1 MALPSKE
8 SFVYKDE
15 GIKKAP
21 VVEIAISPEV
31 PEVEQSEYIKEIN
44 KEVRLKEPV
53 RDGAG
58 LIVMNNPSPKKVKI
72 VLSLTEQEMNKA
84 LHLKVIYSIR
94 WLAEVIKRLM
104 KIASGTVEYHYRMQE
119 QGT

>member
-1 MALPSKE
+1 
-8 SFVYKDE
+8 
-15 GIKKAP
+15 
-21 VVEIAISPEV
+21 
-31 PEVEQSEYIKEIN
+31 
-44 KEVRLKEPV
+44 
-53 RDGAG
+53 
-58 LIVMNNPSPKKVKI
+58 
-72 VLSLTEQEMNKA
+72 MNKA